1 MRTLSPAVYLRVM
14 YGALRAGVESW
25 QDCMGE
31 SPFVSHIVE
40 SAEIIILLFYFPFFF
55 FFLPSLNFL
64 QGKCVYLKMCLE
76 ELFNINKKSASKQG
90 TPKIHS
96 NNFFPQFYQC
106 SGR

>member
-55 FFLPSLNFL
+55 FSSPPSTFFREN
-64 QGKCVYLKMCLE
+64 VY
-76 ELFNINKKSASKQG
+76 I
-90 TPKIHS
+90 
-96 NNFFPQFYQC
+96 
-106 SGR
+106 